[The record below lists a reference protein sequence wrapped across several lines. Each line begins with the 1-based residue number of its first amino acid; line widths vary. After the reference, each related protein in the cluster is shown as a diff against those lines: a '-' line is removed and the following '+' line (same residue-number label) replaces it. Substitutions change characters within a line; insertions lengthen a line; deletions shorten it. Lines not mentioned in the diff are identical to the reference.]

1 MNVKLRQ
8 NFELPGA
15 VYSND
20 QLLMNT
26 YYIDVEMITVDNSI
40 NDLDV
45 AARRIDW
52 FVETVLA
59 DAVFV
64 DQSDTERNSIL
75 AMLGLNVVTLPG
87 APVDQLIGIMLTCK
101 LNAIVEGKIEV
112 IETSVSSRESKGL
125 WFTHQNSQDIGP
137 FDTSGWWHEPTL
149 LCNNIVFDDDEV
161 EDNVVKVAVN
171 PWLEYDLAWRSD
183 STDTKES
190 KIIVGNFSKK
200 NEH

>member
-1 MNVKLRQ
+1 MNVNLRQ
-8 NFELPGA
+8 NFELAGA

-20 QLLMNT
+20 QLYMNT
-26 YYIDVEMITVDNSI
+26 YYIDVEMVTVDNNI

-52 FVETVLA
+52 FVETALA

-101 LNAIVEGKIEV
+101 LNAIVEGRIE
-112 IETSVSSRESKGL
+112 ILETSVSSRESRGL

-137 FDTSGWWHEPTL
+137 FDSTGWWHEPTL
-149 LCNNIVFDDDEV
+149 ACNNIVFVDSEV
-161 EDNVVKVAVN
+161 EKNVVKVAVN
-171 PWLEYDLAWRSD
+171 PWLEYDLAWRPG
-183 STDTKES
+183 STNNPES

-200 NEH
+200 NEQ